1 MNALERR
8 AARIMV
14 AMSATA
20 DARIE
25 LEIYRYLLGDAPP
38 EIVGLV
44 VEDPALLAH
53 AGSGLAREIVL
64 SGFERRLDP
73 QALERQLRARAAEW
87 RRMLEAE
94 SARLGMRIALET
106 VREERRAA
114 LAHAAEHADAL
125 IVESAAVREAL
136 EIWRALPPGAPLRT
150 LVVTPERRPSGDI
163 VVVIDEAEPHDA
175 PNSALAASV
184 RLARRTGARLA
195 VLDIAAGEAAPDA
208 RVRQLA
214 ALGVRVGSYAS
225 LPEGRI
231 DPLALAAYAA
241 QASLLVLPAAASR
254 DPDLVEALAARI
266 RGALMLLRGAR
277 PGDERDDT

>member
-94 SARLGMRIALET
+94 RARLGMRIALET

-114 LAHAAEHADAL
+114 LAAEHADAL

-163 VVVIDEAEPHDA
+163 VVVIDEAEPHDD

>member
-1 MNALERR
+1 EMNALERR

-73 QALERQLRARAAEW
+73 PALERQLRARAAEW

-231 DPLALAAYAA
+231 DSLALAAYAA
-241 QASLLVLPAAASR
+241 
-254 DPDLVEALAARI
+254 
-266 RGALMLLRGAR
+266 
-277 PGDERDDT
+277 